1 MLLGRNN
8 SSALLSVGC
17 VCDGIVAIT
26 TLCDHSDVANIEVG
40 LIMVVFGCVSSLS
53 WNKLL
58 KTLVWQERELNPRS
72 IA

>member
-1 MLLGRNN
+1 MRY
-8 SSALLSVGC
+8 
-17 VCDGIVAIT
+17 GIVAIT
-26 TLCDHSDVANIEVG
+26 TLCDHGDISSIEVG
-40 LIMVVFGCVSSLS
+40 LIIVVFGYVSSLS